1 MATPADDGLTP
12 EQRELRYLRERV
24 RELET
29 SQRQLEI
36 YAEDLRR
43 TFGELRRQ
51 LSHMNDLHRISTAI
65 GEVLEPAEVLSRTL
79 DGIGRLVESQAACIF
94 LVDQEDLV
102 RAAAAGNYDL
112 LPAERLSVHATP
124 FGPLLS
130 GVDAVAIP
138 ADARSLMVVMRAS
151 GKTIGI
157 LYVVR
162 SYGPPLVEEDQ
173 KLAEMVATEA
183 AAAIYNARLYE
194 QTQRLA
200 ITDPLTGLSN
210 HRNFREAL
218 ALEVARASRLEYAVG
233 LLMLDVDNF
242 KRVNDTFGHPVGDE
256 VLKNIAG
263 VLRTNLRQTDL
274 ASRYGGEE
282 FAVILPGLGQRGVR
296 AVGEKL
302 RRAVR
307 GLRPLTLPGIPPMH
321 LSISIGGVSVS
332 APDLDGAEMIRTA
345 DLALYAAKHRGRNA
359 VCVYPEDLADDQPPP
374 EMQRHEQAHS
384 PAR

>member
-1 MATPADDGLTP
+1 MPADDGLTG
-12 EQRELRYLRERV
+12 EQQELLRLRERV

-51 LSHMNDLHRISTAI
+51 LTHMSDLHRISTSI
-65 GEVLEPAEVLSRTL
+65 GEVLEPAEVMARTL
-79 DGIGRLVESQAACIF
+79 EGVGRLVENQAACIY
-94 LVDQEDLV
+94 LVEGEEMV
-102 RAAAAGNYDL
+102 RAATVGDLAL
-112 LPAERLSVHATP
+112 LPPERLTVQVSP
-124 FGPLLS
+124 FGSLLS
-130 GVDAVAIP
+130 GADAAAIP

-151 GKTIGI
+151 GKIIGV
-157 LYVVR
+157 LYIVR
-162 SYGPPLVEEDQ
+162 AFGAPLVEDDR

-218 ALEVARASRLEYAVG
+218 GLEVARASRLGYAVG
-233 LLMLDVDNF
+233 LLMVDVDNF

-256 VLKNIAG
+256 VLKSIAG
-263 VLRTNLRQTDL
+263 ALRTNLRQTDL

-282 FAVILPGLGQRGVR
+282 FAIILPGLGLRGVR

-307 GLRPLTLPGIPPMH
+307 SLHPLTIHGAPPMY
-321 LSISIGGVSVS
+321 LSISIGGVSAS
-332 APDLDGAEMIRTA
+332 QPDLDGAEMIRTA
-345 DLALYAAKHRGRNA
+345 DLALYAAKHRGRNT
-359 VCVYPEDLADDQPPP
+359 VCLYPDDLADDQPPP
-374 EMQRHEQAHS
+374 EMHRHEQAHS